1 MKASF
6 KINEN
11 VYEFKELTLRMYYDI
26 REVLNTGE
34 ETREAEFKIVS
45 SMTGCPESELKK
57 LKFTDWLVV
66 WTEAQMQLVAMST
79 KTESIRPIVEF
90 NGKKFGLPA
99 VEDLTIGEFADLDII
114 MSENRA
120 EEKLAEIAAV
130 LYRPVVKQKGEKLV
144 LEPYDSEGFQDRV
157 EEFRDFPLAGIRS
170 ANAFFLQSA
179 NSLLK
184 STAESLVEKSQ
195 KQNLMSQEGLEALQ
209 NLLQQDPGGTLSIAL
224 QEKILFDL
232 TKLPDSQYAQPSTGL
247 RGAKTRIANW
257 IKRLRK

>member
-6 KINEN
+6 KINSTS
-11 VYEFKELTLRMYYDI
+11 YEFKELTLKMYYEI
-26 REVLNTGE
+26 KEIIKTGE

-57 LKFTDWLVV
+57 LKFPDWLLI
-66 WTEAQMQLVAMST
+66 WSEAEMQLVALST

-114 MSENRA
+114 MSGNKTED
-120 EEKLAEIAAV
+120 KLAEIAAV
-130 LYRPVVKQKGEKLV
+130 LYRPIKSQRGEKII

-157 EEFRDFPLAGIRS
+157 QEFQDFPLSAIRS

-184 STAESLVEKSQ
+184 STAESLVKKNQ
-195 KQNLMSQEGLEALQ
+195 KQNSMSPEGLEALQ
-209 NLLQQDPGGTLSIAL
+209 NLLQQDPGGVLSIAL
-224 QEKILFDL
+224 QEKILLDL
-232 TKLPDSQYAQPSTGL
+232 TKLPDSQYAQPLTGL
-247 RGAKTRIANW
+247 RGAKTKFGKW
-257 IKRLRK
+257 IKRLQK